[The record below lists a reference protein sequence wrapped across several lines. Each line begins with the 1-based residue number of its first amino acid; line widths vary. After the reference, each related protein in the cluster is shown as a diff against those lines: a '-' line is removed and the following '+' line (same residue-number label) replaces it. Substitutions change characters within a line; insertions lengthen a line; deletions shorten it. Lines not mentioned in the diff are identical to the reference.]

1 MAVVPM
7 SQFVLG
13 KYRQNVEKA
22 FESGDWSAVQKYEP
36 LMMRAVDVACEDPE
50 RHMPTLL
57 REVAVTLS
65 LYQKLVDACR
75 IEAPLGL
82 DDGLIH

>member
-1 MAVVPM
+1 MAVIPM

-13 KYRQNVEKA
+13 KHRQKVEKA
-22 FESGDWSAVQKYEP
+22 FDKDDWSAVQKYEP

-65 LYQKLVDACR
+65 LYQKLVNACQLDA
-75 IEAPLGL
+75 PVGL
-82 DDGLIH
+82 DDGLIQ